1 MKKFIQNIRFAGVL
15 AVVLSLVAFVSC
27 EEDDAELP
35 EVTAGFT
42 YTLDEDT
49 GAVTFLN
56 TSEEATMYSW
66 DFGDGR
72 TSKEINP
79 MRAFGTGEYTITLTA
94 KNAAGGS
101 DTFSDLLVINIPLP
115 MNLPVTFDDPNVS
128 YEVNTFNGTTFQIVS
143 NPDVSG
149 SNDKASQVGEIV
161 NAGNQFEGITFDVGM
176 AVDLTTEKTIT
187 MNFWSETAIPVLLK
201 LEQGTGADVEV
212 SANHTGS
219 GWESL
224 QFDFNSAAS
233 YSRVTLFA
241 DGPGNTADTF
251 YVDDIAQIETPV
263 PPFDS
268 GLLINGDFEAGIQ
281 PWIGNGANAVTEG
294 GNTYN
299 FVNVE
304 TAGEPFNVNLSQ
316 VVEITQGTNY
326 ILTFNASSDR
336 ARTILAGIGLNEA
349 PFTNTAPQINL
360 TTETQ
365 TFTLQLSA
373 ADFGGANSRV
383 LFDMGADTG
392 VVVLDNI
399 SLVVGGDGSDSN
411 PGGTGGGGCTGTPV
425 AATTLPLNFEGC
437 QTFLASN
444 NFGDGITSGL
454 ADNPSKT
461 GINTSDYVLRV
472 DKPAG
477 SSFFAGIQNTFN
489 PNFDLTTTNTFKLK
503 VYSTKANVVFRF
515 ELAVDPQT
523 VPVTGNPAPVFVT
536 IPEANTWTEVQFTF
550 TNLPAAPTAYNQL
563 VIKPDNNQAN
573 DAITAN
579 GTYYLDDLRL
589 EAAGGTGGGGGS
601 DFDSGLLVNGDFED
615 GASPWTVGVGSNP
628 APTTTENGNTFYSV
642 NVETAGDAF
651 LVNLSQKLTI
661 VPDATYTLTFDAWSD
676 RNRSI
681 IAGIGL
687 SDGNFANTSEN
698 VAITSER
705 TTYTLTLTANG
716 FGDANSRVLFD
727 NGGAVGLV
735 NIDNV
740 SLTRN
745 DTGGGTGG
753 GGGTSDNFITNGGF
767 EAGETGWTFFQN
779 GGSSILDNS
788 LGNGSAASAK
798 ISTNGPSN
806 PAIKQ
811 ERFGAGV
818 VKAGDVIEVKF
829 DHRGS
834 ITQPGAVFN
843 VLLFGETANGAS
855 FTQVFDPRPA
865 LTDTW
870 TTFTATYTIPAGT
883 NVSEGLSLL
892 IESVCGGDAGCSV
905 SANVDN
911 VSVTVRN

>member
-1 MKKFIQNIRFAGVL
+1 MKKFIQNIKFAGVL

-49 GAVTFLN
+49 GAVTFFN

-79 MRAFGTGEYTITLTA
+79 MRAFGTGTYEVTLTA
-94 KNAAGGS
+94 ENAAGAS
-101 DTFSDLLVINIPLP
+101 DSFTDMVVINIPLP
-115 MNLPVTFDDPNVS
+115 INLPVTFDDPNVT
-128 YEVNTFNGTTFQIVS
+128 YNVETFNGTAFQIVA

-201 LEQGTGADVEV
+201 LEQGTAGDVEV
-212 SANHTGS
+212 SANHSGS

-241 DGPGNTADTF
+241 DGPGNTAGTF
-251 YVDDIAQIETPV
+251 YVDDIAQIETPI

-268 GLLINGDFEAGIQ
+268 GLLVNGDFEAGIN

-294 GNTYN
+294 DNTYN

-304 TAGEPFNVNLSQ
+304 TAGNPFDVNLSQ

-392 VVVLDNI
+392 IVVLDNI
-399 SLVVGGDGSDSN
+399 SLVEGGDGSDSTT
-411 PGGTGGGGCTGTPV
+411 GGTGAGGCTDMPV
-425 AATTLPLNFEGC
+425 AATTLPLGFEGC
-437 QTFLASN
+437 ETFLASN

-454 ADNPSKT
+454 AENPAKT

-477 SSFFAGIQNTFN
+477 SSFFAGIQNSFN
-489 PNFDLTTTNTFKLK
+489 PNFDLTETNTFKLK

-515 ELAVDPQT
+515 ELALDPQT
-523 VPVTGNPAPVFVT
+523 DPVTGNPAPVFVT

-550 TNLPAAPTAYNQL
+550 TNLPGAPTAYNQL
-563 VIKPDNNQAN
+563 VIKPDNNETDA
-573 DAITAN
+573 AITTD

-589 EAAGGTGGGGGS
+589 EGGNTGGNNSGN
-601 DFDSGLLVNGDFED
+601 FDSGLLVNGDFEA
-615 GASPWTVGVGSNP
+615 GTSPWTVGVGSEA
-628 APTTTENGNTFYSV
+628 APTKTENGNTFYSV
-642 NVETAGDAF
+642 NVMTAGDAF
-651 LVNLSQKLTI
+651 AVNLSQKLEI
-661 VPDATYTLTFDAWSD
+661 IQGSTYTLTFDAWSD
-676 RNRSI
+676 RDRSI
-681 IAGIGL
+681 VAGIGL
-687 SDGNFANTSEN
+687 SDGDFSNTTETVN
-698 VAITSER
+698 LTTER
-705 TTYTLTLTANG
+705 QTFTLTLTAAN
-716 FGDANSRVLFD
+716 FGAANARVLFD
-727 NGGAVGLV
+727 NGAAAGVV

-740 SLTRN
+740 SLTL
-745 DTGGGTGG
+745 DSSTGGNNNGG
-753 GGGTSDNFITNGGF
+753 SNPEGNFITNADF
-767 EAGETGWTFFQN
+767 EAGETGWTYFQN
-779 GGSSILDNS
+779 GGSSALDNS
-788 LGNGSAASAK
+788 LGNGSATSAK

-811 ERFGAGV
+811 ERFGAGAIS
-818 VKAGDVIEVKF
+818 AGDVIEVKF
-829 DHRGS
+829 DHIGS

-843 VLLFGETANGAS
+843 VILFGETANGAS

-865 LTDTW
+865 LTNTW

-883 NVSEGLSLL
+883 DVSEGLSLL

-911 VSVTVRN
+911 VSVTVVN